1 MTKTTGIKHARGP
14 RGGMTSRME
23 AFALLVASGESQS
36 MAYRKAYHHATLLP
50 QDAAVRAS
58 RLAGDKRI
66 KARIEQLRG
75 KSVTKALLTLNDRLN
90 ILSEIAQDKS
100 AARSDRTRA
109 IDVYNKMAPD
119 GTPLRQEI
127 TGKDGAP
134 IAVSATANVTVTG
147 LSVREKAQRLR
158 DAKAQRD
165 ADNVKP
171 I

>member
-1 MTKTTGIKHARGP
+1 
-14 RGGMTSRME
+14 MTSRME
-23 AFALLVASGESQS
+23 AFALLVASGESQTA
-36 MAYRKAYHHATLLP
+36 AYRKAYLKPTLL
-50 QDAAVRAS
+50 QHEAASRAS
-58 RLAGDKRI
+58 RLAADSRI
-66 KARIEQLRG
+66 RARIDQLRG
-75 KSVTKALLTLNDRLN
+75 KTIAKALLTLNDRLN

-165 ADNVKP
+165 ADNAKP

>member
-1 MTKTTGIKHARGP
+1 
-14 RGGMTSRME
+14 MTSRME
-23 AFALLVASGESQS
+23 AFALLVASGESQTA
-36 MAYRKAYHHATLLP
+36 AYRKAYLKPTLL
-50 QDAAVRAS
+50 QHEAASRAS
-58 RLAGDKRI
+58 RLAADSRI
-66 KARIEQLRG
+66 RARIDQLRG
-75 KSVTKALLTLNDRLN
+75 KVAAKALLTLNDRLN

-134 IAVSATANVTVTG
+134 LAVAATVAGSINVTG

-158 DAKAQRD
+158 DAKAPRD
-165 ADNVKP
+165 AGNAKP